1 MIKRKKRT
9 CASRILFYLFWG
21 FVRWRGGRT
30 AGAVAISA
38 TCLSSHGPPP
48 KEMTCCRMIFY
59 KLHSLYTIIYCRSID
74 CWCCSWRCPIEYL
87 RQKADQSAGTVITDA
102 LCHQGNHTPNNK
114 KLLKSAQVHT
124 DSFFS
129 INFFNPP
136 SDFPF
141 KLKQNRPLFHYR
153 HWNVSKRHQ
162 LKSNR

>member
-1 MIKRKKRT
+1 VHQG
-9 CASRILFYLFWG
+9 FYFTSFGDLSVDEEDGQQEQWQYPRH
-21 FVRWRGGRT
+21 VCHLMALPQKRWRA
-30 AGAVAISA
+30 AGWSFINFTVYI
-38 TCLSSHGPPP
+38 
-48 KEMTCCRMIFY
+48 R
-59 KLHSLYTIIYCRSID
+59 LYRSID